1 MHNLPGKGKRMK
13 RIGFLVN
20 PVAGIGGRVGLK
32 GSDGANIQ
40 EKARRL
46 GAVPEAAARAWHA
59 LQKASGLEDKVEF
72 LTAPGIMG
80 EEILKKTSFPYQV
93 IGELK
98 GPETTAEDTIRIARE
113 IQEAEAELLL
123 FAGGDGTARNVCEA
137 LGTSLPVVGIP
148 AGVKIHSAVY
158 AYNAGNAGEA
168 LVFFCSEGK
177 NRFEEAEVMDIDEEA
192 FRNGKVQ
199 AKLYGYMRIPVL
211 HRYMQSV
218 KSGGYSE
225 KDNAMGMAV
234 DVTMQMKPEAYYVV
248 GPGTTTRPVMEKL
261 GLPHTLLGMDI
272 VKDGKLVKADAAER
286 DIYELTEQA
295 EVYLI
300 LTVIGGQGHLF
311 GRGNQQISPRIL
323 RKIGK
328 DHCIIL
334 ATKSK
339 LLNIA
344 SGRLTVDTGD
354 TDLDEELAG
363 YVRIIT
369 GYQDSVMYRI
379 EP

>member
-1 MHNLPGKGKRMK
+1 MK
-13 RIGFLVN
+13 QIGFLVN

-32 GSDGANIQ
+32 GSDGAEIQ
-40 EKARRL
+40 KKARSL
-46 GAVPEAAARAWHA
+46 GAVPEAAVRALHA
-59 LQKASGLEDKVEF
+59 LEKASGLEEKVTF

-80 EEILKKTSFPYQV
+80 EEVLKKTAFSYHV
-93 IGELK
+93 IGTLAD
-98 GPETTAEDTIRIARE
+98 GETTAEDTIRIARE
-113 IQEAEAELLL
+113 ILEEGADLLL
-123 FAGGDGTARNVCEA
+123 FAGGDGTARNVCQAVEME
-137 LGTSLPVVGIP
+137 LPVIGIP

-158 AYNAGNAGEA
+158 AYNVGNAGEA
-168 LVFFCSEGK
+168 LTYFCNESK

-192 FRNGKVQ
+192 FRNGRVQ
-199 AKLYGYMRIPVL
+199 AKLYGYMKIPML
-211 HRYMQSV
+211 YRYMQSV

-225 KDNAMGMAV
+225 KDNTMGMAAEV
-234 DVTMQMKPEAYYVV
+234 AAGMKPDAYYVI

-272 VKDGKLVKADAAER
+272 VKDGVLIKADAVEK
-286 DIYELTEQA
+286 DIYELTQQG
-295 EVYLI
+295 EVFLV

-323 RKIGK
+323 RTIGK

-339 LLNIA
+339 LLNIG

-354 TDLDEELAG
+354 TDLDQELAG

-369 GYQDSVMYRI
+369 GYQDSMMYRI

>member
-1 MHNLPGKGKRMK
+1 MK

-32 GSDGANIQ
+32 GSDGRKIQ
-40 EKARRL
+40 KKARSL
-46 GAVPEAAARAWHA
+46 GAVPEAASRA
-59 LQKASGLEDKVEF
+59 LQALKKTSGLEGRAVF

-80 EEILKKTSFPYQV
+80 ENVVKQTAFPYEV
-93 IGELK
+93 IGNLQGE
-98 GPETTAEDTIRIARE
+98 ETGAEDTIRIAKE
-113 IQEAEAELLL
+113 IQEAGADLLV

-137 LGTSLPVVGIP
+137 VGTTLPVLGIP

-168 LVFFCSEGK
+168 LEYFCSEGQ

-192 FRNGKVQ
+192 FRRGAVQ

-211 HRYMQSV
+211 HRFMQSV

-225 KDNAMGMAV
+225 KENTLGMAA
-234 DVTMQMKPEAYYVV
+234 DVVERMNPEAYYVI
-248 GPGTTTRPVMEKL
+248 GPGTTTRPVMERL

-272 VKDGKLVKADAAER
+272 VKNGRLVKADAAEQ
-286 DIYELTEQA
+286 DIYELTERA
-295 EVYLI
+295 EVFLV

-323 RKIGK
+323 RRIGRG
-328 DHCIIL
+328 HCIIL
-334 ATKSK
+334 ATRSK
-339 LLNIA
+339 LFGLA
-344 SGRLTVDTGD
+344 AGKLTADTGD
-354 TDLDEELAG
+354 VSLDEQLSG
-363 YVRIIT
+363 YVRIVT
-369 GYQDSVMYRI
+369 GYQDSVMYKI
-379 EP
+379 ES

>member
-1 MHNLPGKGKRMK
+1 MK

-20 PVAGIGGRVGLK
+20 PVAGLGGRVGLK
-32 GSDGANIQ
+32 GSDGEKIQ

-46 GAVPEAAARAWHA
+46 GAVPEAAIRAGHA
-59 LQKASGLEDKVEF
+59 LEKAAGLEGKVIF

-80 EEILKKTSFPYQV
+80 EEVLKKTAFSYHV
-93 IGELK
+93 IGTIE
-98 GPETTAEDTIRIARE
+98 GEQTTAEDTMRIAKEIRE
-113 IQEAEAELLL
+113 EGADLLL

-137 LGTSLPVVGIP
+137 VGGDLPVIGIP

-168 LVFFCSEGK
+168 LTYFCNESR

-192 FRNGKVQ
+192 FRDGKVQ
-199 AKLYGYMRIPVL
+199 ARLYGYMRIPVL

-225 KDNAMGMAV
+225 KDNAMGMAA
-234 DVTMQMKPEAYYVV
+234 DVVAGMKPGACYVI

-272 VKDGKLVKADAAER
+272 VKDGILIKADAAEK
-286 DIYELTEQA
+286 DIYELTEQG
-295 EVYLI
+295 EVFLV

-323 RKIGK
+323 RRIGK

-339 LLNIA
+339 LLNIG

-354 TDLDEELAG
+354 TDLDQELAG

-369 GYQDSVMYRI
+369 GYQDSVMYQI
-379 EP
+379 KP

>member
-1 MHNLPGKGKRMK
+1 MR

-32 GSDGANIQ
+32 GSDGEAVQ
-40 EKARRL
+40 EKARSL
-46 GAVPEAAARAWHA
+46 GAVPEASERAYQALLKAASVS
-59 LQKASGLEDKVEF
+59 KNVEIF
-72 LTAPGIMG
+72 TAPGVMG
-80 EEILKKTSFPYQV
+80 EDVVKRTPFQYKVVGT
-93 IGELK
+93 LK
-98 GPETTAEDTIRIARE
+98 GEKTTAEDTVRIAGQ
-113 IQEAEAELLL
+113 IAGAGAELLM

-137 LGTSLPVVGIP
+137 IKMQIPVLGIP
-148 AGVKIHSAVY
+148 AGVKIHSSVY
-158 AYNAGNAGEA
+158 AYNAKNAGEA
-168 LVFFCSEGK
+168 LGHFCNQSQ

-192 FRNGKVQ
+192 FRGGAVR

-225 KDNAMGMAV
+225 KENLQGMAAEV
-234 DVTMQMKPEAYYVV
+234 VSQMHSDVYYVI
-248 GPGTTTRPVMEKL
+248 GPGTTTRPVMEAL

-272 VKDGKLVKADAAER
+272 VKNGTLVKADAAEK
-286 DIYELTEQA
+286 DIYEITEKG
-295 EVYLI
+295 EVCLI

-323 RKIGK
+323 KKIGR

-339 LLNIA
+339 LLHIP

-354 TDLDEELAG
+354 MELDTALSG
-363 YVRIIT
+363 YVRVIT
-369 GYQDSVMYRI
+369 GYQDSVIFKI